1 MLGEPKHGTGE
12 AVTASVNQPT
22 LQLTVSRRIFVL
34 ITVVVASTSF
44 NAATFSVVAI
54 LPQVQGSLSAT
65 TDEVSWAV
73 TFFILATAVTMP
85 MTGWLVTNF
94 GRGNVQFWSL
104 AGFTFS
110 TIMCGFSHSLEELVV
125 WRLVQGATGAP
136 IQPLGQSILLDR
148 ERIKRRT
155 IQQRRLMHQRQAA

>member
-1 MLGEPKHGTGE
+1 MLGGRMLGEPKHGTGE

-54 LPQVQGSLSAT
+54 LPQLQGSLSAT

-85 MTGWLVTNF
+85 MTGWLGTKF

-104 AGFTFS
+104 AGFPFS
-110 TIMCGFSHSLEELVV
+110 TILGGFSHSLEGLVV
-125 WRLVQGATGAP
+125 WRLVEGATGAP
-136 IQPLGQSILLDR
+136 IQPLGQSILLD
-148 ERIKRRT
+148 
-155 IQQRRLMHQRQAA
+155 A